1 MMVMES
7 MNFYKRGLS
16 PTVQYANRLI
26 PFMNAQIQGLNVLYK
41 AATGKMPFNEQM
53 QIKRKFYNNAMLLFA
68 TGFAYAL
75 AMEDDETF
83 KNAKPRDK
91 YSNFFVN
98 VPGVDEAMK
107 IAIPYEAGW
116 FFSAAVAAV
125 DAFKEETD
133 GKQQLEAV
141 RDMFLGS
148 VPGYSS
154 KFVPQAV
161 KPLFEVFTN
170 KSFFSGNDIE
180 SKSLQGKTSDQRFN
194 TSTTEGAKLLG
205 QILPGLSPIQID
217 YLAKAYLGVAPILA
231 LQAAGSLFAKEGAV
245 EKPEPRLSQNAI
257 FGSMFQRKFGGA
269 DADVVYKLA
278 QEATQVQTTFNSLK
292 KTGAPEDMRE
302 YLEEHRAELAAA
314 PAARQ
319 FISNM
324 SRLKTQ
330 EDLIT
335 NRSSLSAEEKRQ
347 RLNSLDETRQ
357 MLSKQYMQAIKKI
370 ESQF

>member
-1 MMVMES
+1 
-7 MNFYKRGLS
+7 
-16 PTVQYANRLI
+16 
-26 PFMNAQIQGLNVLYK
+26 
-41 AATGKMPFNEQM
+41 
-53 QIKRKFYNNAMLLFA
+53 MLLFA

-91 YSNFFVN
+91 YTNFFVN

-125 DAFKEETD
+125 DAVKEETD
-133 GKQQLEAV
+133 GKQQMEAI

-170 KSFFSGNDIE
+170 KSMFSGNSIE
-180 SKSLQGKTSDQRFN
+180 SQSLQGKTPDQRFN
-194 TSTTEGAKLLG
+194 ASTTETAKMLA
-205 QILPGLSPIQID
+205 QAIPGISPIQID
-217 YLAKAYLGVAPILA
+217 YLMKAYFGAAPILA
-231 LQAAGSLFAKEGAV
+231 MSAAGTLFEKEGAV
-245 EKPEPRLSQNAI
+245 KPEPRLSQNAV

-302 YLEEHRAELAAA
+302 YLDEHRAELAAA

-324 SRLKTQ
+324 SKLKTQ

-335 NRSSLSAEEKRQ
+335 NRSNLTAEEKRK
-347 RLNSLDETRQ
+347 RLDSLDETRQ
-357 MLSKQYMQAIKKI
+357 ALSKQYMQAIKKI